1 MLSARPVIMH
11 DRRDAASPVARVGGD
26 DANPT
31 PFLNRE
37 LSWLAFNE
45 RVLALAADDR
55 PVLER
60 AKFLAIFADN
70 LDEFFQVRVAGLKDQ
85 VAARVSTETPDGRT
99 PDMQLDEIRDA
110 VDRLSAEHERLW
122 VEEVLPQLRAA
133 DIEVVDWAGLTTAE
147 RDELTE
153 LFHARVFPVLTP
165 LAVDPGHP
173 FPYISDL
180 SLNLAVL
187 LASPDSERRL
197 FARVKVPNSLP
208 RFVQLRG
215 SNRWVALEQLI
226 APHLGVLF
234 PGLDVLEHHVFRVTR
249 NADLTVKE
257 GEADDL
263 LAAVET
269 ELRRRRFGNAIRLE
283 VAATATA
290 EVRELL
296 VRELDLELDDV
307 YERNGLLDLSSLWQI
322 YGINRPDAKDPV
334 WTPITEPRLVDDGH
348 DESIF
353 DELRKGDLLV
363 HHPYSSFTSSV
374 VSFIRQAADDPRVLA
389 IKITIYRTSGDSP
402 IIEALIDAAEKGKQV
417 AVLVEL
423 KARFDERA
431 NIEWARRLEEA
442 GVHVA
447 YGLVGF
453 KIHTKVCLV
462 IRDEPDGIRRYCHIG
477 TGNYNPRTARLY
489 EDIGLLTADAEI
501 GADAA
506 NLFNFLTGYGRGI
519 GYRTLVVAPEALR
532 SGLEELVERE
542 IASGN
547 GRIVMKM
554 NSLVDPSF
562 IEWLYKA
569 SQAGVQI
576 DLIVRGICCLRPG
589 VEGLSENIRVRSIVG
604 RYLEHS
610 RIFYFAN
617 GNGPG
622 QPVYLIGSA
631 DLMPRNLD
639 RRVEVLVHVR
649 DPALRGAL
657 DEIIEVNLADDRL
670 AWQLDADGVWQRKI
684 PPGTVDAQD
693 RLQEL
698 ALERSRDAR
707 AGAAH
712 AR

>member
-1 MLSARPVIMH
+1 VLSARPVIMH
-11 DRRDAASPVARVGGD
+11 DRRDTASPVARVGGD
-26 DANPT
+26 DNNPT

-99 PDMQLDEIRDA
+99 PEMQLDEIRDA
-110 VDRLSAEHERLW
+110 VDRLTAEHERIW
-122 VEEVLPQLRAA
+122 VDEVRPLLREV
-133 DIEVVDWAGLTTAE
+133 DIEIVDWDELTSAE
-147 RDELTE
+147 RDELSE

-215 SNRWVALEQLI
+215 STRWVALEQLI

-296 VRELDLELDDV
+296 VRELDVELDDV
-307 YERNGLLDLSSLWQI
+307 YERSALLDLSSLWQI
-322 YGINRPDAKDPV
+322 YGINRPDLKDPA
-334 WTPITEPRLVDDGH
+334 WTPITEPRLVDDGR
-348 DESIF
+348 DDSIF
-353 DELRKGDLLV
+353 DELRKGDLLL

-374 VSFIRQAADDPRVLA
+374 VSFIRQAAADPRVLA

-402 IIEALIDAAEKGKQV
+402 IIEALIDAAEKGKEV

-442 GVHVA
+442 GAHVA

-477 TGNYNPRTARLY
+477 TGNYNPGTARLY

-519 GYRTLVVAPEALR
+519 GYRTLVVAPESLR
-532 SGLEELVERE
+532 TGLEELVERE
-542 IASGN
+542 IASGE

-589 VEGLSENIRVRSIVG
+589 VAGLSENIRVRSIVG

-610 RIFYFAN
+610 RIYYFAN
-617 GNGPG
+617 GGGKG
-622 QPVYLIGSA
+622 QPVHLIGSA

-639 RRVEVLVHVR
+639 RRVEVLVR
-649 DPALRGAL
+649 LKDPALRASL

-670 AWQLDADGVWQRKI
+670 AWQLHPEGVWERTI
-684 PPGTVDAQD
+684 PLGTVDAQD

-707 AGAAH
+707 AVAAH

>member
-11 DRRDAASPVARVGGD
+11 DRRDTASPVARVGGD
-26 DANPT
+26 DDNPT

-197 FARVKVPNSLP
+197 FARLKVPNSLP

-283 VAATATA
+283 IAATATA

-670 AWQLDADGVWQRKI
+670 AWQLDADGVWERKI

>member
-1 MLSARPVIMH
+1 MH
-11 DRRDAASPVARVGGD
+11 EQTDTTTDIARVGGD
-26 DANPT
+26 DDNPT
-31 PFLNRE
+31 RFLNRE
-37 LSWLAFNE
+37 LSWLSFNE

-85 VAARVSTETPDGRT
+85 VAARVSAETPDGRT
-99 PDMQLDEIRDA
+99 PEAQLDEIRA
-110 VDRLSAEHERLW
+110 AADRLCDEHERLW
-122 VEEVLPQLRAA
+122 VDEVRPLLRKS
-133 DIEVVDWAGLTTAE
+133 DIEIMYWADLSGDD
-147 RDELTE
+147 RDELSAM
-153 LFHARVFPVLTP
+153 FHERVFPVLTP

-187 LASPDSERRL
+187 LESPDSDRRL
-197 FARVKVPNSLP
+197 FARVKVPSSLP
-208 RFVQLRG
+208 RFVQLRNA
-215 SNRWVALEQLI
+215 SRWVPLEQVI
-226 APHLGVLF
+226 AAHLAVLF
-234 PGLDVLEHHVFRVTR
+234 PGLTVLEHHAFRVTR

-257 GEADDL
+257 SEADDL

-269 ELRRRRFGNAIRLE
+269 ELRRRRFGNAIRVE
-283 VAATATA
+283 VESTVTS

-296 VRELDLELDDV
+296 VRELDIEHDDV
-307 YERNGLLDLSSLWQI
+307 YERSDLLDLSSLWQI
-322 YGINRPDAKDPV
+322 YGINRPDAKDPQ
-334 WTPITEPRLVDDGH
+334 WTPITEPRLVDDGRE
-348 DESIF
+348 ESIF
-353 DELRKGDLLV
+353 DEIRKGDLLV
-363 HHPYSSFTSSV
+363 HHPYTSFNSSV
-374 VSFIRQAADDPRVLA
+374 VAFIRQAADDPHVLA
-389 IKITIYRTSGDSP
+389 VKITIYRTSGDSP

-462 IRDEPDGIRRYCHIG
+462 IRDEHDGIRRYCHIG

-489 EDIGLLTADAEI
+489 EDIGLLTADAEV

-506 NLFNFLTGYGRGI
+506 NLFNFLTGYGRGV
-519 GYRTLVVAPEALR
+519 GYKTLVVAPEALR
-532 SGLEELVERE
+532 SGLDELVQRE
-542 IASGN
+542 LDSGV

-562 IEWLYKA
+562 IERLYEA

-576 DLIVRGICCLRPG
+576 DLLVRGICCLRPG
-589 VEGLSENIRVRSIVG
+589 IDGLSENIRVRSIIG

-610 RIFYFAN
+610 RIYYFAN
-617 GNGPG
+617 GEGIG
-622 QPVYLIGSA
+622 EPVHLIGSA

-639 RRVEVLVHVR
+639 RRVEVLVKVR
-649 DPALRGAL
+649 DPALRRRL

-670 AWQLDADGVWQRKI
+670 AWRLHHDGVWERNM
-684 PPGTVDAQD
+684 PLGAFDSQD
-693 RLQEL
+693 TLQDL
-698 ALERSRDAR
+698 ALERAR
-707 AGAAH
+707 SGAGH
-712 AR
+712 GR

>member
-11 DRRDAASPVARVGGD
+11 DRRDTASPVARVGGD
-26 DANPT
+26 DDNPT

-197 FARVKVPNSLP
+197 FARLKVPNSLP

-283 VAATATA
+283 IAATATA

-589 VEGLSENIRVRSIVG
+589 VEGLSENIRVRSIIG

-610 RIFYFAN
+610 RIYYFAN

-670 AWQLDADGVWQRKI
+670 AWQLDADGVWERKI

>member
-11 DRRDAASPVARVGGD
+11 DRRDTASPVARVGGD
-26 DANPT
+26 DDNPT

-197 FARVKVPNSLP
+197 FARLKVPNSLP

-283 VAATATA
+283 IAATATA

-589 VEGLSENIRVRSIVG
+589 VEGLSENIRVRSIIG

-610 RIFYFAN
+610 RIYYFAN

-670 AWQLDADGVWQRKI
+670 AWQLDADGVWERKI
-684 PPGTVDAQD
+684 SPGTVDAQD

>member
-11 DRRDAASPVARVGGD
+11 DRRDTASPVARVGGD
-26 DANPT
+26 DDNPT

-110 VDRLSAEHERLW
+110 VDRLSVEHERLW

-215 SNRWVALEQLI
+215 SSRWVALEQLI

-589 VEGLSENIRVRSIVG
+589 VEGLSENIRVRSIIG

-610 RIFYFAN
+610 RIYYFAN
-617 GNGPG
+617 GNGLG

-698 ALERSRDAR
+698 AIERSRDAR

>member
-11 DRRDAASPVARVGGD
+11 DRRDTASPVARVGGD
-26 DANPT
+26 DDNPT

-45 RVLALAADDR
+45 RVLALAADER

-197 FARVKVPNSLP
+197 FARLKVPNSLP

-283 VAATATA
+283 IAATATA

-589 VEGLSENIRVRSIVG
+589 VEGLSENIRVRSIIG

-610 RIFYFAN
+610 RIYYFAN

-670 AWQLDADGVWQRKI
+670 AWQLDADGVWERKI

>member
-1 MLSARPVIMH
+1 MAT
-11 DRRDAASPVARVGGD
+11 VGGD
-26 DANPT
+26 DANDT
-31 PFLNRE
+31 RFLNRE
-37 LSWLAFNE
+37 LSWLAFNA
-45 RVLALAADDR
+45 RVLALVADDR
-55 PVLER
+55 PLLER

-85 VAARVSTETPDGRT
+85 VAGGVTAATPDGRS
-99 PDMQLDEIRDA
+99 PEAQLDEIRA
-110 VDRLSAEHERLW
+110 VTERLCAEHERLW
-122 VEEVLPQLRAA
+122 VDEIRPALA
-133 DIEVVDWAGLTTAE
+133 DTGIDIVDWDDLTIAE
-147 RDELTE
+147 RDELAD
-153 LFHARVFPVLTP
+153 LFHDRVFPVLTP

-187 LASPDSERRL
+187 LAPPEGGRRL
-197 FARVKVPNSLP
+197 FARVKVPSSLP
-208 RFVQLRG
+208 RFVQLDATG
-215 SNRWVALEQLI
+215 RWVLLEQVI
-226 APHLGVLF
+226 AAHLGVLF
-234 PGLDVLEHHVFRVTR
+234 PGLTVLEWHLFRVTR

-283 VAATATA
+283 VVETMSV
-290 EVRELL
+290 EVRDLL
-296 VRELDLELDDV
+296 LRELDLEPDDL
-307 YERNGLLDLSSLWQI
+307 YTHRTLLDLSSLWQL
-322 YGINRPDAKDPV
+322 YGLNRSDLKDAP
-334 WTPITEPRLVDDGH
+334 WTPVTEPRLAEDTS
-348 DESIF
+348 ETSIF
-353 DELRKGDLLV
+353 DELREGDVLV

-374 VSFIRQAADDPRVLA
+374 VSFIRQAADDPAVLA

-402 IIEALIDAAEKGKQV
+402 IIEALIHAAEKGKQV

-489 EDIGLLTADAEI
+489 EDLGLLTADPEI

-506 NLFNFLTGYGRGI
+506 HLFNFLTGYGRGV
-519 GYRTLVVAPEALR
+519 GYRTLLVAPDTMRA
-532 SGLEELVERE
+532 GLEKRISRE
-542 IASGN
+542 MASGA

-554 NSLVDPSF
+554 NSLVDPDLVDR
-562 IEWLYKA
+562 LYEA

-576 DLIVRGICCLRPG
+576 DLIIRGICCLRPG
-589 VEGLSENIRVRSIVG
+589 VAGLSDNIRVRSLVG

-610 RIFYFAN
+610 RIYYFAN
-617 GNGPG
+617 GHGDGRPEH
-622 QPVYLIGSA
+622 LIGSA

-639 RRVEVLVHVR
+639 RRVEVLVQVR
-649 DPALRGAL
+649 DPALTQRL
-657 DEIIEVNLADDRL
+657 DEVIDVNLADDRL
-670 AWQLDADGVWQRKI
+670 AWMLDGDGVWHR
-684 PPGTVDAQD
+684 PVPLGDVDAHE
-693 RLQEL
+693 RFQEL
-698 ALERSRDAR
+698 ALAR
-707 AGAAH
+707 AREVVPAGAS
-712 AR
+712 ARVVS